1 MLELI
6 AAPRA
11 PKELKKEGFIPAVFY
26 GAKTVS
32 TPIFISVID
41 FLKVFGQSGEMS
53 TISLKTEAGI
63 KNVLVQAIQRNPV
76 KSNITHVDFY
86 VVEKG
91 QKVHVAIPLNFVGE
105 APATKTGGVLV
116 KVAHELMVEGESQNL
131 PHTIDIDLGML
142 TTASSVITV
151 KDITL
156 PKGAMFYHVNEDDV
170 LASISAQSEENLD
183 EVVEVDLSAI
193 EVMKKGKK
201 EDAAEVPAE

>member
-11 PKELKKEGFIPAVFY
+11 PKELKKDGFIPAVFY
-26 GAKTVS
+26 GAKTPS
-32 TPIFISVID
+32 TSIFISSAD

-53 TISLKTEAGI
+53 TISLKTEAGV
-63 KNVLVQAIQRNPV
+63 KNVLVQDIQRDPV
-76 KSNITHVDFY
+76 KSYVTHVDFY

-91 QKVHVAIPLNFVGE
+91 QKVHVAIPLNFIGE

-116 KVAHELMVEGESQNL
+116 KVAHELMVEGESHNL
-131 PHTIDIDLGML
+131 PHTIDIDVSSLI
-142 TTASSVITV
+142 TSTSVITV

-156 PKGAMFYHVNEDDV
+156 PKGAAFYHVSDDEV

-201 EDAAEVPAE
+201 EEEAEPAAE

>member
-11 PKELKKEGFIPAVFY
+11 SKELKKEGFIPAVFY
-26 GAKTVS
+26 GAKTAS
-32 TPIFISVID
+32 TPIFISIAD

-53 TISLKTEAGI
+53 TISLKTEAGL
-63 KNVLVQAIQRNPV
+63 KNVLVQALQRNPV
-76 KSNITHVDFY
+76 KSNIIHVDFY

-91 QKVHVAIPLNFVGE
+91 QKVHVAIPLNFIGE

-116 KVAHELMVEGESQNL
+116 KVAHELMVEGESHNL
-131 PHTIDIDLGML
+131 PHTIDIDLGIL
-142 TTASSVITV
+142 TTSSSVITV
-151 KDITL
+151 KDIVL

-183 EVVEVDLSAI
+183 EVAEVDLSTI
-193 EVMKKGKK
+193 EVEKKGKK
-201 EDAAEVPAE
+201 EEEEIPAAE